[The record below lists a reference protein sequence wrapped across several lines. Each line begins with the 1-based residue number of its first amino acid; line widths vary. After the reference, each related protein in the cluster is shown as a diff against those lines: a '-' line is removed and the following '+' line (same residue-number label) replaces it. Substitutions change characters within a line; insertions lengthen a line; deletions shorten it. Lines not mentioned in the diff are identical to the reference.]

1 MNPKKAVFFDRDD
14 TIIIDKVYL
23 NDPNQIEYFD
33 DALVSL
39 KKLADAGFL
48 LFVVSNQSGITRGL
62 VQEEN
67 LHKIHECMQND
78 FLKMGFKFTH
88 YYYCPHLPES
98 NHPDRKPNPGMILQ
112 AQKDYGV
119 DLTQS
124 WMVGDR
130 LTDVEAGIRAG
141 LKTILLTAIPSRH
154 KDPGGEPDFAARS
167 LTEAAEFILKHSK

>member
-1 MNPKKAVFFDRDD
+1 MSLKKAVFFDRDD

-62 VQEEN
+62 VQESN
-67 LHKIHECMQND
+67 LHAIHEKMQND
-78 FLKMGFKFTH
+78 FLKMGFQFTH

-98 NHPDRKPNPGMILQ
+98 NHRDRKPNPGMLLQ

-119 DLTQS
+119 DLSNS

-130 LTDVEAGIRAG
+130 YSDVEAGIRAG
-141 LKTILLTAIPSRH
+141 TKTILLKAIPSRH
-154 KDPGGEPDFAARS
+154 KDPGGEPNFVAKS
-167 LTEAAEFILKHSK
+167 LTEATDFILKHSK